1 MNSQSD
7 WNQLVIE
14 IRRNILNII
23 FSPIECCQPTAA
35 REKDV
40 TKRKK
45 QQILRRKPTKQ
56 ARKKKHKSK
65 SLPLL
70 GT

>member
-45 QQILRRKPTKQ
+45 TTNSE
-56 ARKKKHKSK
+56 KK
-65 SLPLL
+65 
-70 GT
+70 TN